1 MICVACGLLI
11 FFHPKVSKLTDD
23 EKVILP
29 RPMKLEAMKRHSV
42 RENACTICF
51 DQIATV
57 ELHPCHHK

>member
-1 MICVACGLLI
+1 MFLL
-11 FFHPKVSKLTDD
+11 HPKVSKLTDD